1 MGSVFEYKSS
11 GECISVMT
19 ILYGTLLLLLLS
31 MRYKMQLYH
40 LSLLLKSLGE
50 SIHMKQ
56 KLHTTK
62 CYNKLHVYIVCLSY
76 STCNVVTTESQFLT
90 STFQLFHTSSEWM
103 NPLRCEQTTDIKDF
117 IQVQNSSSQRESESL
132 PKNA

>member
-40 LSLLLKSLGE
+40 LSLLLKSLGK

-76 STCNVVTTESQFLT
+76 STCNVVIDHHRKSVLDKHL
-90 STFQLFHTSSEWM
+90 SAVSH
-103 NPLRCEQTTDIKDF
+103 IK
-117 IQVQNSSSQRESESL
+117 
-132 PKNA
+132 

>member
-1 MGSVFEYKSS
+1 MHKCDDYSVWYPPTFTIEHEIQDAALSS
-11 GECISVMT
+11 KPTVE
-19 ILYGTLLLLLLS
+19 ILG
-31 MRYKMQLYH
+31 K
-40 LSLLLKSLGE
+40 

-132 PKNA
+132 P

>member
-1 MGSVFEYKSS
+1 MHKCDDYSVWYPPTFTIEQEIQDAALSS
-11 GECISVMT
+11 KPTVE
-19 ILYGTLLLLLLS
+19 ILG
-31 MRYKMQLYH
+31 K
-40 LSLLLKSLGE
+40 

>member
-1 MGSVFEYKSS
+1 
-11 GECISVMT
+11 
-19 ILYGTLLLLLLS
+19 

-40 LSLLLKSLGE
+40 LRLLLKSLGE

-76 STCNVVTTESQFLT
+76 STCNVVKDHHRKSVLDKHL
-90 STFQLFHTSSEWM
+90 SAVSHIKWM
-103 NPLRCEQTTDIKDF
+103 DE
-117 IQVQNSSSQRESESL
+117 SSSKWANNRH
-132 PKNA
+132 